1 MNKKNKMM
9 KSTVFIT
16 PVFISMMLFAIA
28 FVDPSTK
35 FLGINYNS
43 SKDYS
48 CCKHDQL
55 ILHHYYSFYLFW
67 IKVGEGFTDEKINM
81 KNIGDCKIVCID

>member
-9 KSTVFIT
+9 KSTIFIAPIIISTMFFASVF
-16 PVFISMMLFAIA
+16 LA
-28 FVDPSTK
+28 PSTK

-43 SKDYS
+43 SKDFS
-48 CCKHDQL
+48 CCKHEQL
-55 ILHHYYSFYLFW
+55 VLHHYYSFYFFW
-67 IKVGEGFTDEKINM
+67 IKIGEGFTDEKINM